1 MMLQIKV
8 PLIIVIRSEIE
19 IQIKVR
25 KIIKIQVSI
34 LYVNTHL

>member
-1 MMLQIKV
+1 MLQIKV
-8 PLIIVIRSEIE
+8 PLRIVIRSEIE